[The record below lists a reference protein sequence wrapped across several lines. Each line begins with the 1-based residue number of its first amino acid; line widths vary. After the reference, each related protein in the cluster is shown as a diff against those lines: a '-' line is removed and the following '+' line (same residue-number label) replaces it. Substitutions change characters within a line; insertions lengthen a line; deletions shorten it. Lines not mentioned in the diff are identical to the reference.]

1 MAIFKKSATRKV
13 TATNESRDF
22 GVSGAPINTQHPFY
36 FGFLATAGALISL
49 TLLRALASASQVFI
63 LIIISLF
70 LALGMNPAVE
80 ALRKRGLSRSA
91 SVATLIVV
99 FLIFLG
105 AFIAVVVP
113 PLFHQASSFADAAP
127 QLIND
132 LKNNSVIRD
141 LNNQFG
147 IIDNLNSKVKELIS
161 NGQFTASAFG
171 GVIGVGRTVISG
183 AFTGLTILILTLYF
197 VTSLPQIIEK
207 SYRLVPASRRE
218 RVSKISDAIIAQVG
232 AFVGTQITVAL
243 LAGIFIWLMGLVV
256 GVPFSAGLGMVVFIC
271 GLVPLI
277 GHFLGMAIVTLVALT
292 NSVTTAVIALVAY
305 VLYVQVENYVITPR
319 LMRRSLSIP
328 GLVTILAALLGTSL
342 LGLVGGLLAVPM
354 AAAVLLILREVVYP
368 NAEKR

>member
-1 MAIFKKSATRKV
+1 MRKKSV
-13 TATNESRDF
+13 QPSQVDF
-22 GVSGAPINTQHPFY
+22 GVTGAPINTAHPFY

-63 LIIISLF
+63 LIVISLF

-80 ALRKRGLSRSA
+80 ALRKRGLSRNSA
-91 SVATLIVV
+91 VATLIIF
-99 FLIFLG
+99 FLLFLG

-113 PLFHQASSFADAAP
+113 PLVHQATSFADAAP

-147 IIDNLNSKVKELIS
+147 IIDNLDSKVKELIS

-183 AFTGLTILILTLYF
+183 AFTGITILILTLYF

-218 RVSKISDAIIAQVG
+218 RVSKISDAIIVQVG

-243 LAGIFIWLMGLVV
+243 LAGIFIWLMGLIV
-256 GVPFSAGLGMVVFIC
+256 GLPFSAGLGMVVFVC
-271 GLVPLI
+271 GLIPLV

-292 NSVTTAVIALVAY
+292 NSVTTAVIALLSY
-305 VLYVQVENYVITPR
+305 VIYVQIENYVITPR

-328 GLVTILAALLGTSL
+328 GIVTILAALLGTSL

-354 AAAVLLILREVVYP
+354 AAAGLLILREVVYP

>member
-1 MAIFKKSATRKV
+1 MAIFRKASPHKRATPNKEV
-13 TATNESRDF
+13 DF

-63 LIIISLF
+63 LIVISLF

-80 ALRKRGLSRSA
+80 SLRKRGLSRNA

-292 NSVTTAVIALVAY
+292 NSVTTAVIAFVAY

-354 AAAVLLILREVVYP
+354 AAAALLILREVVYP